1 MREKFSNEETA
12 SAYSVFNK
20 NQQSIAGSYT
30 ADQLDRQ
37 LRGGLGKKDTLSSI
51 PAVSLVKQSKRIEI
65 NETERLRRR
74 NAAAEAAER
83 RLQMQKEDDD
93 EKEK

>member
-12 SAYSVFNK
+12 SAYSVFNQ
-20 NQQSIAGSYT
+20 NQQAIAGSYT

-37 LRGGLGKKDTLSSI
+37 LRGGLGKKDTISSI
-51 PAVSLVKQSKRIEI
+51 PVASRVKQTKRIEI
-65 NETERLRRR
+65 KETERLRRR

-93 EKEK
+93 KDK